1 MSYFKIVYK
10 TTQNEIYELVIKNAF
25 AFVANAENIAL
36 VNTAANNIL
45 TANAIDTGK
54 GDLSSIDSI
63 TYHTDDTMI
72 FNIASS

>member
-54 GDLSSIDSI
+54 GDLLSIDSI
-63 TYHTDDTMI
+63 TYHTDDTRVFDVI
-72 FNIASS
+72 